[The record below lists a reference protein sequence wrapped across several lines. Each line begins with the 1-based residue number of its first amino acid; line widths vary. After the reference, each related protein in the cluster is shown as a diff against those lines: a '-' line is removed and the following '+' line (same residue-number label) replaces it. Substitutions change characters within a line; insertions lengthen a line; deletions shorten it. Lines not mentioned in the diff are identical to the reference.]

1 MLTIRK
7 LAKSF
12 AGTPLFE
19 EVSLTLNYGEQV
31 ALVGPNGSGKTTLF
45 SLILGDDVADS
56 GEIIRDEWTTVG
68 YLPQEGEALGEET
81 VLEVATGRAG
91 TIPTLEKTLRQ
102 LEEKGQ
108 CECIEYYEAQAKFDA
123 LNDPQFDAKA
133 KKMLHG
139 LGFSEEQFER
149 PASDLSGGWV
159 MRAHLARLLAMQPD
173 LLMLDEPTNHLD
185 LSALLWFQEHLKSQS
200 CAVLLISH
208 DRQFMDEI
216 ADKVFEFSDKKLF
229 SWKGNYSAY
238 EVQKK
243 EAFVR
248 ESAAYKNQ
256 QKEINEIK
264 DFVSRFRNV
273 SSKSAQAQSRLK
285 ALEKMEILKKPI
297 PPRKPYPFRF
307 PEPLRGGQRSIALEN
322 IHMAYGENKIYEGL
336 GFEVQRGDRT
346 ALIGPNGAGK
356 STLLKILAG
365 EVAFQQGV
373 RTEGHNCRLGY
384 FSQHR
389 SKTLDPNNTV
399 LDEVLAA
406 SSEMRDDEARGLLG
420 CFMFRGE
427 EIYKK
432 TNVLSGG
439 EKSRLNLLKFLVNPP
454 NLLLMDEPTTH
465 LDLLTI
471 ESLIL
476 ALERYEGTLLFISHD
491 VYFIRRLAT
500 KILHVKHGR
509 LTLYAG
515 DYDYFLEKTHS
526 EENDRAAITA

>member
-1 MLTIRK
+1 
-7 LAKSF
+7 
-12 AGTPLFE
+12 
-19 EVSLTLNYGEQV
+19 
-31 ALVGPNGSGKTTLF
+31 
-45 SLILGDDVADS
+45 
-56 GEIIRDEWTTVG
+56 
-68 YLPQEGEALGEET
+68 
-81 VLEVATGRAG
+81 
-91 TIPTLEKTLRQ
+91 
-102 LEEKGQ
+102 
-108 CECIEYYEAQAKFDA
+108 
-123 LNDPQFDAKA
+123 
-133 KKMLHG
+133 
-139 LGFSEEQFER
+139 
-149 PASDLSGGWV
+149 
-159 MRAHLARLLAMQPD
+159 
-173 LLMLDEPTNHLD
+173 
-185 LSALLWFQEHLKSQS
+185 
-200 CAVLLISH
+200 
-208 DRQFMDEI
+208 
-216 ADKVFEFSDKKLF
+216 
-229 SWKGNYSAY
+229 
-238 EVQKK
+238 
-243 EAFVR
+243 
-248 ESAAYKNQ
+248 
-256 QKEINEIK
+256 
-264 DFVSRFRNV
+264 
-273 SSKSAQAQSRLK
+273 
-285 ALEKMEILKKPI
+285 
-297 PPRKPYPFRF
+297 
-307 PEPLRGGQRSIALEN
+307 
-322 IHMAYGENKIYEGL
+322 MAYGENKIYEDL
-336 GFEVQRGDRT
+336 DFEVQRGDRT
-346 ALIGPNGAGK
+346 ALIGPNGAGNPRCSRSWRVK
-356 STLLKILAG
+356 WRFSK
-365 EVAFQQGV
+365 AFAPKATTV
-373 RTEGHNCRLGY
+373 VCY